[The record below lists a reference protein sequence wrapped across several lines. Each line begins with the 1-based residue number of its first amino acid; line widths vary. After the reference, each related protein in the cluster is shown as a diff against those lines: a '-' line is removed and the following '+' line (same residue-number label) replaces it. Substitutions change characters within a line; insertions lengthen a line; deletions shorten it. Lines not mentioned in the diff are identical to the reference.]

1 MSGKSKWDYLK
12 AIYFRYRKVS
22 KPLRARILDEFCQ
35 VCGYNRKYAIRL
47 LNGPAPQKPKATA
60 PKGRRRPT
68 YGAKVILSLTAIWE
82 AAGYPCSARLKALLP
97 LWLPWAIKRL
107 AIAAQVQKQLL
118 SISPATIDRRLKP
131 KKRQLKNRLYGRTK
145 PGTLLKHHIPIK
157 TDSWDVK
164 TPGFTE
170 IDLVSHSGNSASG
183 EFLHSLNVTDIH
195 STWVESRAVM
205 GKSQIGVLKAM
216 QEIEQALPFKL
227 LGIDSDNGSEF
238 INYHL
243 KTFCDQNQ
251 IQFTRGRP
259 YKKDDNAHIEQKNY
273 THVRKIFGYLRYD
286 SQGAQKAINDLY
298 QNELRIL
305 QNLFLP
311 SMKLIK
317 KTRVGSKL
325 QRRYDKPHTPLERLS
340 GCAQTDPV
348 KIQDLKW
355 LRDKTDP
362 FELAKRIEQKLERIY
377 QMANHRISPS
387 PQPPEQKVQPLT
399 RSEKQTLGEI
409 SKIFAIQPMNG
420 PRPSGQSKQRA
431 MQRTRHH
438 EQNRP
443 RQTKGHR

>member
-1 MSGKSKWDYLK
+1 MSGKSRWDYLK
-12 AIYFRYRKVS
+12 AIYFRYKKVS

-35 VCGYNRKYAIRL
+35 VCRYNRKYAIRL
-47 LNGPAPQKPKATA
+47 LNGAAPQKPKATP
-60 PKGRRRPT
+60 PKGRRPT
-68 YGAKVILSLTAIWE
+68 YGAKVISSLTAIWE
-82 AAGYPCSARLKALLP
+82 AAGYPCSVRLKALLP

-107 AIAAQVQKQLL
+107 AISAQLQKQLL
-118 SISPATIDRRLKP
+118 TISPATIDRRLKP
-131 KKRQLKNRLYGRTK
+131 RKRQLKKRLYGRTK

-170 IDLVSHSGNSASG
+170 TDLVSHSGNSGAG
-183 EFLHSLNVTDIH
+183 EFIHSLNVTDIH

-205 GKSQIGVLKAM
+205 GKGQIGVLKAM
-216 QEIEQALPFKL
+216 QDIEQALPFKL

-243 KTFCDQNQ
+243 KTFCDQNK

-286 SQGAQKAINDLY
+286 SEQAQKAINELY

-325 QRRYDKPHTPLERLS
+325 KRRYDQPQTPLERLL
-340 GCAQTDPV
+340 GCAQADPV
-348 KIQDLKW
+348 KTQELKV
-355 LRDKTDP
+355 LRDQTDP
-362 FELAKRIEQKLERIY
+362 FQLAKRMEQKLERIY
-377 QMANHRISPS
+377 QMANQRISPS
-387 PQPPEQKVQPLT
+387 PQPPQSNVQPLT
-399 RSEKQTLGEI
+399 RMEKQTLGEI
-409 SKIFAIQPMNG
+409 SKIFGIQL
-420 PRPSGQSKQRA
+420 
-431 MQRTRHH
+431 
-438 EQNRP
+438 
-443 RQTKGHR
+443 KG